1 MFIETLTWKLEIR
14 GRVIELVAAI
24 ADVEVKS
31 ISDASDLSDLG
42 IDSIDRIEI
51 AMDVEAEFDIEICD
65 DDIEGARTVGD
76 LVRIVQASLAA
87 CKDPYFHA

>member
-1 MFIETLTWKLEIR
+1 MLNETLTWDTGIR
-14 GRVIELVAAI
+14 GRVIELIAAI
-24 ADVEVKS
+24 ADVEVIS

-51 AMDVEAEFDIEICD
+51 AMDVEAEFDIGICD

-76 LVRIVQASLAA
+76 VVRVVHASLAA
-87 CKDPYFHA
+87 CRDPYFNA